1 MTNDS
6 SKGCTLAFNQGQEF
20 KSLLRLFF
28 ENVNY
33 ERQLND
39 GNCTGTIR

>member
-1 MTNDS
+1 MILQKVAT
-6 SKGCTLAFNQGQEF
+6 CINQGQELEQV
-20 KSLLRLFF
+20 KLYF